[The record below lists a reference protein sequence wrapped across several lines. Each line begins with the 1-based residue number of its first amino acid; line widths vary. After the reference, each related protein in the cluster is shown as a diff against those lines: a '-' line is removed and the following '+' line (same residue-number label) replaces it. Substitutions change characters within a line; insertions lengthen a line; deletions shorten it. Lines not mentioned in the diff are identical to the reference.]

1 MVLDLRL
8 ERIDCREISNPL
20 FFANIHSIFVPHI
33 SFFEKTI
40 KFSKDIF
47 SSPHINSKKTTH
59 YNIGELYN
67 NHFNPNQALK
77 LSWILIFLGE
87 QMLLVVLA
95 NNSGQF

>member
-20 FFANIHSIFVPHI
+20 FFLLIFIVYSSHT
-33 SFFEKTI
+33 FHFLKKTI

-59 YNIGELYN
+59 YNIGELYK
-67 NHFNPNQALK
+67 NHFYPNRALK
-77 LSWILIFLGE
+77 LSWILIF
-87 QMLLVVLA
+87 
-95 NNSGQF
+95 